1 MKCKINLACSP
12 VQDNERIMRVRVTLL
27 SDPNEILHSK
37 LRQAEVM
44 DEGGGTVEGTPTQ
57 CDPNVKVEIP

>member
-1 MKCKINLACSP
+1 
-12 VQDNERIMRVRVTLL
+12 MRVRVTLL